1 MSDRDFIRRRQIN
14 EALKEFHV
22 RSACAIFEA
31 LRSIADLIDEQPP
44 AVLQAFVEFGREWD
58 RSSGAPKHREAVRA
72 VLFEYVAQRLAEA
85 KERERRLLE
94 GITGR

>member
-31 LRSIADLIDEQPP
+31 FRGIADLIDEQPP
-44 AVLQAFVEFGREWD
+44 AVLEALVEFGREWH
-58 RSSGAPKHREAVRA
+58 RTGRGPKHRDGVRY
-72 VLFEYVAQRLAEA
+72 LLLEYVEQRLAEA
-85 KERERRLLE
+85 KKREQRLLE
-94 GITGR
+94 GITGP